1 MNQRPPVEYAISDGR
16 SQANRAGALSSGLTT
31 TSTGHDTGLIRSRAL
46 VRTSTAPS
54 TGIVKV
60 MRPAMNSAATV
71 GLRAKREEAGGRV
84 SYVAPQRKPRPPS
97 EVHWIELASPTSV
110 KHGTE
115 FIIVGA
121 DAGRLSQLR
130 VDAYAGTVIL
140 LRVRVFANDGTVQ
153 TVQLGRTLDRTHKS
167 VVIDL
172 FAWKAIDQ
180 IAITTETR
188 TQGKYTV
195 YGSSQLTRIA
205 DR

>member
-1 MNQRPPVEYAISDGR
+1 MKI
-16 SQANRAGALSSGLTT
+16 LSLLTV
-31 TSTGHDTGLIRSRAL
+31 IAM
-46 VRTSTAPS
+46 TAM
-54 TGIVKV
+54 T
-60 MRPAMNSAATV
+60 AT
-71 GLRAKREEAGGRV
+71 AQPMREEAGGRV
-84 SYVAPQRKPRPPS
+84 RYVVPQRQPSSPS

-140 LRVRVFANDGTVQ
+140 LRLRVFTNDGAVQ

-172 FAWKAIDQ
+172 FAWTAIDQ

-195 YGSSQLTRIA
+195 HGSSRVTRIA
-205 DR
+205 YR

>member
-1 MNQRPPVEYAISDGR
+1 MKVLSLLPVI
-16 SQANRAGALSSGLTT
+16 
-31 TSTGHDTGLIRSRAL
+31 
-46 VRTSTAPS
+46 
-54 TGIVKV
+54 
-60 MRPAMNSAATV
+60 AMAATT
-71 GLRAKREEAGGRV
+71 ATAQPTREEAGGRV
-84 SYVAPQRKPRPPS
+84 SYIVPQRKPTPPS
-97 EVHWIELASPTSV
+97 EVHWIELASPTPV

-140 LRVRVFANDGTVQ
+140 LRLRVFAHDGTVQ
-153 TVQLGRTLDRTHKS
+153 TMRLGRTLDRTHKS

-172 FAWKAIDQ
+172 FPWTAIDQ

-195 YGSSQLTRIA
+195 YGSSRVTRIA